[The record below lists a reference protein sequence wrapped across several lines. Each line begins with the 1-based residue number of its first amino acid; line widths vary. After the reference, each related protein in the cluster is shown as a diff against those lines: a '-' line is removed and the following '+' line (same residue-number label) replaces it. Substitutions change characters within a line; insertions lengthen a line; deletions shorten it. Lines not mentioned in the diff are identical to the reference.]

1 MLLFVFLMQ
10 FIIKLACRLWSIFV
24 TLFKTNTCSMAT
36 ILSPVMKWIVWLL
49 HLVSQHNRHCLVAQC
64 GDGIFF
70 VSFFCVRLGLPLFC
84 LTFNLSCQFIYM
96 YGPHMWSLIILYW
109 PPPPPPKLIH
119 DNQIS
124 VLAGTVSR
132 KIFNTRDSTVDSIPY
147 DHDENKYQRRG
158 AIDWFTRWFW
168 WVLNPKWLHVI
179 AANHLMS
186 ARSSVM
192 NSLQCRHFLRARKCF
207 CSLKRHVETEERR
220 KWGESKGGMS
230 DSSPPRQFAPDN

>member
-1 MLLFVFLMQ
+1 MKRLVQLYNYVWVGCLMLLFVFLM
-10 FIIKLACRLWSIFV
+10 FIIKLTCRLWLIFV
-24 TLFKTNTCSMAT
+24 TLFKTSTCSMAA
-36 ILSPVMKWIVWLL
+36 ILSPVLLWIVWLL

-70 VSFFCVRLGLPLFC
+70 SFPFFCVWLGLPLFFW
-84 LTFNLSCQFIYM
+84 TFNLSCQFIYM
-96 YGPHMWSLIILYW
+96 YGPHMWSSIILYW
-109 PPPPPPKLIH
+109 PPPPPPKVIH
-119 DNQIS
+119 NNQIS

-168 WVLNPKWLHVI
+168 WVLNPSWLQVI

-186 ARSSVM
+186 ARSSVLTR
-192 NSLQCRHFLRARKCF
+192 SYF
-207 CSLKRHVETEERR
+207 ERV
-220 KWGESKGGMS
+220 
-230 DSSPPRQFAPDN
+230 F